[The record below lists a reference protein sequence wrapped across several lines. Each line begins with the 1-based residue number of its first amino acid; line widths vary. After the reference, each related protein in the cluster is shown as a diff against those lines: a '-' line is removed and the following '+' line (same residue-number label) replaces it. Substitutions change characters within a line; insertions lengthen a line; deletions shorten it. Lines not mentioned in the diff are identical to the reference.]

1 LVIGE
6 HSHVVP
12 LDKKD
17 RDEYVQKH
25 DLVAK
30 KITPVQIVEAQKLE
44 RASKPKPVL
53 RDGGR
58 GS

>member
-1 LVIGE
+1 M
-6 HSHVVP
+6 P

-44 RASKPKPVL
+44 RASKPKPEDASGWRQRVL
-53 RDGGR
+53 GFFVSID
-58 GS
+58 